1 MGTKRQRECSLNCYK
16 HWRSFPIREWVSY
29 HLEVVVVVL
38 DDLFILT
45 GKSQISMVTPGFV
58 TKVRLNQKCLKPL
71 YHYKPLSSHCGWNLT
86 LTLLFPPGQ
95 ESRKVV
101 YYFSQPWFLCRVQ
114 NACKVWDL
122 LVRAKSKR
130 NLRAGV
136 ELEKDYQIFLWGL
149 FIWGRAW
156 LPVLGSAS
164 SNLLSLQC
172 NVISYYIG
180 RCFLQLK
187 WEYSVASEYFYC
199 YGLLGIV
206 QLFPYLKET
215 GPEGR
220 AFNLSSVHALE
231 RAWIQKKESLTS

>member
-1 MGTKRQRECSLNCYK
+1 MFGFTTLWACVLLSIILIADLKYENLMKKLSFFSENILSTSLDTACMGTKRQRECSLNCYK

-71 YHYKPLSSHCGWNLT
+71 HHYKPLSSHCGWNLT

-95 ESRKVV
+95 ESTKVV

-114 NACKVWDL
+114 NDCKVWDL

-136 ELEKDYQIFLWGL
+136 ELEKDYQIFLWG
-149 FIWGRAW
+149 FFH
-156 LPVLGSAS
+156 LGKSLAACFR
-164 SNLLSLQC
+164 LSFKQ
-172 NVISYYIG
+172 
-180 RCFLQLK
+180 
-187 WEYSVASEYFYC
+187 
-199 YGLLGIV
+199 
-206 QLFPYLKET
+206 
-215 GPEGR
+215 
-220 AFNLSSVHALE
+220 
-231 RAWIQKKESLTS
+231 SLVPPM